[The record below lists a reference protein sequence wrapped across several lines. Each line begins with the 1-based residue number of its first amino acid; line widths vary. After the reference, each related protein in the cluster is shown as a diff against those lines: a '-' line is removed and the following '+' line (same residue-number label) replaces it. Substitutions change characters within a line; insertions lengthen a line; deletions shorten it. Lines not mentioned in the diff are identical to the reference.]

1 MWDDDLTTP
10 LGQFPVHRGSSPGKA
25 IYAAVGLICAGLLLS
40 AAAAFLP
47 GLRPPPTPLIAANA
61 VFPSRVAVQ
70 QESVIAKLQNAPS
83 GQPATKAAGD
93 KSAHSQDA
101 TTVPSA
107 DQAGLRPDEIERR
120 AGVKII
126 RVGGGAAPEALV
138 IDVAK
143 ALNTGIPAA
152 ADPQLIEQ
160 SQYGPIPRAGADGA
174 RPSKVYARPVQSSAA
189 VVSSPRIALL
199 VEGLGLAGRATEAA
213 ISALPGAIT
222 LGFASYGAGLAGQ
235 TALARQTGHELIL
248 QIPMEPRDFP
258 RENPGPHTLLA
269 GAGKAAN
276 IDNLA
281 WLMSRFA
288 GYAGV
293 TGSLG
298 GKFTAGEKALAPVLR
313 EIARRGLF
321 YLDDGTSSQSLVMTL
336 APDEGLAAAR
346 ADIVIDSV
354 GEPEAIEAALARLEA
369 IARDKGVAIGVANA
383 LPASIAAI
391 DRFARA
397 LDAHG
402 IALVPLSA
410 AIASKQSGMAVS
422 SRS

>member
-1 MWDDDLTTP
+1 VWDDDLTAP
-10 LGQFPVHRGSSPGKA
+10 LGQFPVHRHSSYGKEL
-25 IYAAVGLICAGLLLS
+25 YAAVVLICAGLLLS
-40 AAAAFLP
+40 AAVAFLP
-47 GLRPPPTPLIAANA
+47 GLRPPPAPLIAANA
-61 VFPSRVAVQ
+61 VFPSGARQ
-70 QESVIAKLQNAPS
+70 QESVIATLQNVPLA
-83 GQPATKAAGD
+83 QPAAKAAGD
-93 KSAHSQDA
+93 KSAQSQDA
-101 TTVPSA
+101 TFPPSA
-107 DQAGLRPDEIERR
+107 GQPGLRPDEVERR

-126 RVGGGAAPEALV
+126 RAGGGAAPEALV

-143 ALNTGIPAA
+143 ALNNGIPAA
-152 ADPQLIEQ
+152 ADPRLIEQ
-160 SQYGPIPRAGADGA
+160 SQYGPIPRVGPDGA
-174 RPSKVYARPVQSSAA
+174 RPSKVYARPAQSPAA
-189 VVSSPRIALL
+189 VAGSPRIALL
-199 VEGLGLAGRATEAA
+199 VEGVGLDGRATEAA
-213 ISALPGAIT
+213 TSTLPGAIT
-222 LGFASYGAGLAGQ
+222 LGFAPYGAGLAGQ
-235 TALARQTGHELIL
+235 TALARQTGHEFLL
-248 QIPMEPRDFP
+248 QIPMEPHDFA

-269 GAGKAAN
+269 DAGKAAN
-276 IDNLA
+276 LDNLA

-293 TGSLG
+293 TGFLG
-298 GKFTAGEKALAPVLR
+298 GKFTADEKALAPVLH

-321 YLDDGTSSQSLVMTL
+321 YLDDGMSSQSLVMTL

-410 AIASKQSGMAVS
+410 AIASKQSGMAES
-422 SRS
+422 SIVR